1 MQCDTEKKG
10 NHDECMIKTE
20 LFLHF
25 RSQSVMFIA
34 GSQQK
39 IYNVRMTVM
48 KCGYWYYLSTCLYN
62 YCQEYDIVYLVKLYI
77 CSHQDC
83 HPIQVLS
90 C

>member
-25 RSQSVMFIA
+25 RSQSVTFIA

-39 IYNVRMTVM
+39 IYKECKNDCNEMWLLV
-48 KCGYWYYLSTCLYN
+48 LL
-62 YCQEYDIVYLVKLYI
+62 VY
-77 CSHQDC
+77 Q
-83 HPIQVLS
+83 
-90 C
+90 